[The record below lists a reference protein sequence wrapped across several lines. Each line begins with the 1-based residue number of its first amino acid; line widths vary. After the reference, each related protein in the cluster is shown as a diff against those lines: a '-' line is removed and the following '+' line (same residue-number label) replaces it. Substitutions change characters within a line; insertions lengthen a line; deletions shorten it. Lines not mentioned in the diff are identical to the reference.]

1 MSTQDDLT
9 ASVSPQRASII
20 EDLLK
25 NRPVG
30 PDNNPV
36 SYTKVEVWDPA
47 KSQNITKY
55 KPSDVFFGY
64 GKKTL
69 FNMGI
74 RSLDDVKKLLR
85 KHKFEDKYYLGSQ
98 KRTYTRQ
105 CNRLWA
111 RLSPAIKKVV
121 EEGGIGVYR
130 VVHKSVRNSY
140 TLRETNVGFVHAVS
154 YKESRNIA
162 RLMFGYLVDD
172 PENIETI
179 FSRYGTSEM
188 LRAYNTKTIE
198 KIDKRLKEI
207 QASIERSHKSMDKL
221 NNMKAAVI
229 NATLSM
235 CKEES
240 HET

>member
-1 MSTQDDLT
+1 MQDDPIT
-9 ASVSPQRASII
+9 AVSPQRATII

-25 NRPVG
+25 NRPMG
-30 PDNNPV
+30 PDTNPV
-36 SYTKVEVWDPA
+36 SYTKVEEWDPI
-47 KSQNITKY
+47 KSQNIIKY

-64 GKKTL
+64 NKKTL

-85 KHKFEDKYYLGSQ
+85 KHKFEGKYFLGSQ

-105 CNRLWA
+105 CNRLWK
-111 RLSPAIKKVV
+111 RLAPAVKKVID
-121 EEGGIGVYR
+121 EGGIGVYR
-130 VVHKSVRNSY
+130 VIHKSVRNSY

-179 FSRYGTSEM
+179 FARYGTPET
-188 LRAYNTKTIE
+188 LRAYNSKTLE
-198 KIDKRLKEI
+198 KIDQRLKEI

-221 NNMKAAVI
+221 NNMKTAVL

-235 CKEES
+235 CKEEN